1 MLEAFK
7 KKFPVGKPL
16 FISFE
21 GVEGSGKSTQIK
33 LLAKM
38 LQDAGYTV
46 TMTREPGG
54 CDSAMV
60 LRKLLVEGN
69 PDYWDGMSETL
80 IYSAARNEHLRLV
93 IRPKLAAGEVV
104 ITDRFADSTIVYQ
117 GAGRKLAPE
126 IIRTVTDMVVG
137 DTWPDVTLLLDMCS
151 EEGLKRAGVR
161 KDSVHENR
169 FEQLGNEFHKRI
181 REGYLAQAEANK
193 DRYVMVD
200 ATGNIEQVQNN
211 IVDALNRFAESR

>member
-33 LLAKM
+33 LLAKA

-54 CDSAMV
+54 CDSALV

-126 IIRTVTDMVVG
+126 IIHAVTDMVVG

-161 KDSVHENR
+161 TDSVHENR
-169 FEQLGNEFHKRI
+169 FEQLGNDFHKRI
-181 REGYLAQAEANK
+181 RDGYLAQAEANK
-193 DRYVMVD
+193 DRYVKVD

-211 IVDALNRFAESR
+211 IVDALNRFAEVR